1 MKIKEVCKSTG
12 LTDKAVR
19 FYISC
24 ELICP
29 NYTENYAGRKNYNFS
44 NNDIDTLSKIAIL
57 RKYDFSV
64 NDIKKILQDNSK
76 ATDIL
81 EEHISEIRETA
92 KQNSSVLNGLLNASI
107 CGTDSLDDFCAA
119 LEENI
124 SLNKNSSN
132 IDNDFSSKIKVY
144 ANKFKNKLPKIILF
158 IIAGIISAVFLVTVI
173 VTILVKILINL

>member
-12 LTDKAVR
+12 LTDKAIR

-24 ELICP
+24 KLINP
-29 NYTENYAGRKNYNFS
+29 SYTENYAGRKNYNFN
-44 NNDIDTLSKIAIL
+44 NNDIDTLNKIAIL

-64 NDIKKILQDNSK
+64 NDIKEILQDNSK
-76 ATDIL
+76 VSDIL

-107 CGTDSLDDFCAA
+107 SGTDNLDNFCTA

-124 SLNKNSSN
+124 SWKENSNN
-132 IDNDFSSKIKVY
+132 IDDNFSSEIKVY
-144 ANKFKNKLPKIILF
+144 ANKVKNKLPKIILL
-158 IIAGIISAVFLVTVI
+158 ITAGIISSVFLVAVI
-173 VTILVKILINL
+173 ITILVKILIHL

>member
-12 LTDKAVR
+12 LTDKAIR

-24 ELICP
+24 KLINP
-29 NYTENYAGRKNYNFS
+29 SYTENYAGRKNYDFS
-44 NNDIDTLSKIAIL
+44 KNDIDTLNKIAIL

-64 NDIKKILQDNSK
+64 NDIKEILQDNSK
-76 ATDIL
+76 TTDIL

-107 CGTDSLDDFCAA
+107 SGTDSLDDFCAA

-124 SLNKNSSN
+124 SSKENSN
-132 IDNDFSSKIKVY
+132 HIDDNFSSEIKVY
-144 ANKFKNKLPKIILF
+144 ANKVKNKLPKIILL
-158 IIAGIISAVFLVTVI
+158 IIAGIISSVFLVTVI